1 MRRSLLLT
9 VVTAGVA
16 LAAAGCGG
24 AAGGTAAPA
33 TDTGPATT
41 TSAAVPTTPSF
52 DPCAV
57 LPADGLSKIG
67 ISGQAKIDP
76 DTHVCTWK
84 GTDFQVATHVNTY
97 AVGNRP
103 DNGFSPTLT
112 PLTIGSRKAELW
124 RSDSGGA
131 CAVNVA
137 LGSAS
142 FSVDVVAVSSKGM
155 DTACASAKEL
165 ATAAEP
171 KLPTS

>member
-1 MRRSLLLT
+1 VRRFLLLT

-33 TDTGPATT
+33 TNTGSATT
-41 TSAAVPTTPSF
+41 TSATASTPSF

-57 LPADGLSKIG
+57 LPADGLAKIG

-84 GTDFQVATHVNTY
+84 GADFQVASHVNTY
-97 AVGNRP
+97 AVGHRP
-103 DNGFSPTLT
+103 ENNFAPTLT

-124 RSDSGGA
+124 RSDTGGA

-137 LGSAS
+137 LGSGS
-142 FSVDVVAVSSKGM
+142 FSVDVVAVDSKGM
-155 DTACASAKEL
+155 DTACASAKDL

>member
-16 LAAAGCGG
+16 LVAAGCGG

-33 TDTGPATT
+33 TDTGSATTT
-41 TSAAVPTTPSF
+41 TSAAPAKPNF

-57 LPADGLSKIG
+57 LPADGLAKLG

-76 DTHVCTWK
+76 DSGACEWIGPFDVSTHVLPYPL
-84 GTDFQVATHVNTY
+84 GQ
-97 AVGNRP
+97 RP
-103 DNGFSPTLT
+103 KKDNPVIT
-112 PLTIGSRKAELW
+112 PLTVGSRKAELR
-124 RSDSGGA
+124 RSNSAGWCSVDLALGTAQSFDI
-131 CAVNVA
+131 AVVA
-137 LGSAS
+137 L
-142 FSVDVVAVSSKGM
+142 DSKGM
-155 DTACASAKEL
+155 ETACSSVQDM